1 MIEKVDKLE
10 RRTSLM
16 HFGDVIHIDMVDGEG
31 HSIFGAIEQ
40 KMEKAGG

>member
-16 HFGDVIHIDMVDGEG
+16 KFGDVIHIDMVDGEG
-31 HSIFGAIEQ
+31 QSIFGAIEQ
-40 KMEKAGG
+40 RMEKTAQ